1 MRKINVII
9 MFVLIL
15 MTPAILQADI
25 YTTMQEIMITMED
38 YVIYLE
44 DSLEQEIVHLQADII
59 GTDGSSFTRTLH
71 EGWIYGITAFADWR
85 VEDLD
90 IIIYKD
96 VDGQWVEL
104 ESDDA
109 TDNNPTVIIE
119 PSSTGIY
126 LIELEVYKFNEDY
139 TAAHFG
145 MIIYHEIQ

>member
-1 MRKINVII
+1 

-71 EGWIYGITAFADWR
+71 EGWTYGITAFTDWR

-90 IIIYKD
+90 ITIYKD
-96 VDGQWVEL
+96 VDGQWIEL

-109 TDNNPTVIIE
+109 AGNDPTVMIE

-139 TAAHFG
+139 TAAHYG